1 MSTDTAPIPSS
12 DDADQ
17 IAADLTAADVAWD
30 LDTLIE
36 GTGVDELMDR
46 SDTLTEQLGTFRGR
60 VAELDANE
68 LAAAMQTMAE
78 LQEAQGRVGYFAM
91 LRFSENTADPE
102 RGALM
107 MRVQERSTAL
117 ATQLVFFEL
126 EWAAVDE
133 AHVELLLADPA
144 LDFCAH
150 HLRSMHRYRDHM
162 LSEPEERLLTEKS
175 VSGGSAWVRL
185 FDEQTSAITVELPAG
200 LVGGEGDEL
209 TTVPLEAGLSMLQHP
224 DRSIRQ
230 TAAAAVTTGL
240 EPGLRTRGFIFNTLL
255 LDKSVDDRLRS
266 YPSWISERNLSNE
279 ASDES
284 VQALVDA
291 VVGRYDLPQRWYSL
305 KAKVLGIDQLAD
317 YDRMASVADDETAI
331 GWGEARTV
339 VLDAYRSFS
348 PELADVARRFF
359 DENWIDAPTRPG
371 KRPGA
376 FCAYT
381 VPSHHPYV
389 LLNWTSRARDVS
401 TLAHELGHGLHAYLA
416 RDQGVFHQSTPLTLA
431 ETASVFGE
439 AVTNNALLAQLDDP
453 GARFAL
459 LASTLEDS
467 IATVFRQVAMNRFE
481 DSVHTARRSE
491 GELSTDRFS
500 ELWVHSQEAMLGDS
514 VEITEGYRSWW
525 SYIPHFIGTP
535 GYVYAYAYGQLL
547 ALSVYARYQE
557 RGAAFVPSYLELL
570 RAGGSRTPGELGQIV
585 DCDLEDPGFWDAGL
599 DIVES
604 QLDAATE
611 AATAAGRI

>member
-1 MSTDTAPIPSS
+1 MSTDTTPTDTPTP
-12 DDADQ
+12 DE
-17 IAADLTAADVAWD
+17 ADLTAADIAWD

-36 GTGVDELMDR
+36 GTDIDALMDR
-46 SDTLTEQLGTFRGR
+46 SDDLTARIAEYRGR
-60 VAELDANE
+60 VAELDADGM
-68 LAAAMQTMAE
+68 ATAMQLMAE
-78 LQEAQGRVGYFAM
+78 LQEAQGRAGYFAM

-107 MRVQERSTAL
+107 MRVQERSTTL

-133 AHVELLLADPA
+133 AHVERLLQDPA

-162 LSEPEERLLTEKS
+162 LSEAEEQLLTEKS
-175 VSGGSAWVRL
+175 VSGASAWVRL
-185 FDEQTSAITVELPAG
+185 FDEQTSAITVDLPAS
-200 LVGGEGDEL
+200 LVGGEGDEPA
-209 TTVPLEAGLSMLQHP
+209 TVPLEAGLSMLQHP
-224 DRSIRQ
+224 DREVRR
-230 TAAAAVTTGL
+230 TAAEAVTAGL

-255 LDKSVDDRLRS
+255 LDKSVDDRLRH
-266 YPSWISERNLSNE
+266 YPTWISERNLSNE
-279 ASDES
+279 ASDDS

-291 VVGRYDLPQRWYSL
+291 VVGRFDIPQRWYSL
-305 KAKVLGIDQLAD
+305 KAQVLGLDRLAD
-317 YDRMASVADDETAI
+317 YDRMASVAADETHI
-331 GWGEARTV
+331 GWDEARTV

-348 PELADVARRFF
+348 PEMADIAQRFF
-359 DENWIDAPTRPG
+359 DERWIDAPTRPG

-389 LLNWTSRARDVS
+389 LLNWTSKPRDVA

-416 RDQGVFHQSTPLTLA
+416 REQGVFHQSTPLTLA

-439 AVTNNALLAQLDDP
+439 AVTNNALLTQLDDP

-481 DSVHTARRSE
+481 DSVHTARRDE
-491 GELSTDRFS
+491 GELSIDRFS
-500 ELWVHSQEAMLGDS
+500 ELWTDSQTAMLGDS

-547 ALSVYARYQE
+547 ALSVYARYTE
-557 RGAAFVPSYLELL
+557 RGDEFVPSYLELL
-570 RAGGSRTPGELGQIV
+570 RAGGSMTPAELGRIV

-599 DIVES
+599 DIVER

-611 AATAAGRI
+611 AARAAGRI